1 MNVAPHRDV
10 HIIQVWAKNFDMEFG
25 ALLAAAAG
33 EAGGAIV
40 ALDMEFPGFLRQ
52 EPRSGARA
60 VRYQVLRENVE
71 RLRPIQLGAAVAS
84 ADGMLRG
91 AWCFNLRFDVDVDLH
106 TAESVAFLRAAGID
120 FPRHAK
126 EGIEAA
132 TLGRRL
138 AGSVLVGQHGRVPWW
153 VTFSGNY
160 DLGYLLKLLTSNRPL
175 PRDFGTFDVALSTFC
190 PRRHEL
196 RDELPYGS
204 LDSLAQRHGV
214 KRHGAAH
221 TAGSDAL
228 LTLELFLRVSGKQA
242 ARASHLGSRE
252 AEDARWG
259 TSWHLDGTNGGAINC
274 WDPHQQWYSGD
285 CWDTGSWEASKWDAT
300 CSEDI
305 GVIAGP
311 LRGTVSPAIAWDFAA
326 LSNGAGGGTHWLPAA
341 PAAPAHSLLVGT
353 NPHSSAL
360 WGAALVQTAAMRL
373 GPPVAPVDAGF
384 AMRKLG
390 WWMPKVTEI

>member
-1 MNVAPHRDV
+1 
-10 HIIQVWAKNFDMEFG
+10 
-25 ALLAAAAG
+25 
-33 EAGGAIV
+33 
-40 ALDMEFPGFLRQ
+40 
-52 EPRSGARA
+52 
-60 VRYQVLRENVE
+60 
-71 RLRPIQLGAAVAS
+71 
-84 ADGMLRG
+84 
-91 AWCFNLRFDVDVDLH
+91 
-106 TAESVAFLRAAGID
+106 VAFLRAAGID

-196 RDELPYGS
+196 RDDLPYGS
-204 LDSLAQRHGV
+204 LDTLAQRHGV

-228 LTLELFLRVSGKQA
+228 LTLELFLQVSDKQA
-242 ARASHLGSRE
+242 ARASNLGSRE
-252 AEDARWG
+252 ADDGRWN
-259 TSWHLDGTNGGAINC
+259 TAWHVEGTNGGKVQNCVYRQQVYDASGGGASSC
-274 WDPHQQWYSGD
+274 WDQHQQQQQWYSGD
-285 CWDTGSWEASKWDAT
+285 CWDTGSWEANKWDAT
-300 CSEDI
+300 CSEEI
-305 GVIAGP
+305 GLIAGP
-311 LRGTVSPAIAWDFAA
+311 LRGASPAIACWDFAA
-326 LSNGAGGGTHWLPAA
+326 LSNGAGGGSPWV

-353 NPHSSAL
+353 NPHTSAF